1 MKRREVRAP
10 VYAAV
15 PALTHAWMAAM
26 QRARLLW
33 ARRCARI
40 AQYGLSAVL
49 LATGITITPALA
61 QDYPHKTVR
70 IVVPTA
76 PGGGYDLIGR
86 LLADKLQPLLGQPVV
101 VENRTGAGTLVGTQ
115 SVALAPA
122 DGYTLVVGGLANM
135 AFNTGLYK
143 DARYDPVL
151 DFTPVA
157 LLGVFTYTLIGRRE
171 LPHNTLPEVLA
182 HARANPGR
190 LTIATAG
197 TGTGQHVAALLLKH
211 LGRVDITEIPY
222 KGAQPA
228 YTDVMGG
235 RVDLFFDNTTTAQP
249 FVESGRVK
257 AFATSGAVR
266 DALMPALPTAQEAG
280 VEGLVLDS
288 WIGLFAPAKTP
299 PAALDKLRGA
309 IARVMQAPDVRKRL
323 EGNGWR
329 FIDKTPA
336 ETESF
341 VRAEAAKWPAFFR
354 QAGIK
359 PE

>member
-1 MKRREVRAP
+1 MMIAP
-10 VYAAV
+10 
-15 PALTHAWMAAM
+15 
-26 QRARLLW
+26 ARHCTQLVLW
-33 ARRCARI
+33 
-40 AQYGLSAVL
+40 VL
-49 LATGITITPALA
+49 LVLHVWLGTSVAALA
-61 QDYPHKTVR
+61 QDYPNKTIR

-76 PGGGYDLIGR
+76 PGGGYDLVGR
-86 LLADKLQPLLGQPVV
+86 LMADKMQPLLGQPVV

-115 SVALAPA
+115 SVATGPA

-143 DARYDPVL
+143 DPRYDPAV

-157 LLGVFTYTLIGRRE
+157 LMGVFTYTLIGRKD
-171 LPHNTLPEVLA
+171 LPYNSLSEVLA
-182 HARANPGR
+182 YARANPGK
-190 LTIATAG
+190 LTIASAG
-197 TGTGQHVAALLLKH
+197 TGTGQHVAALMLKN
-211 LGRVDITEIPY
+211 LAKVDITEVPY
-222 KGAQPA
+222 KGAQAA

-257 AFATSGAVR
+257 AFATSGAAR
-266 DALMPALPTAQEAG
+266 DALMPTLPTAQEAG
-280 VEGLVLDS
+280 VEALVLDS
-288 WIGLFAPAKTP
+288 WIGLFAPAKI
-299 PAALDKLRGA
+299 PAPALDKLRNA
-309 IARVMQAPDVRKRL
+309 IARVMQAPDLRKRL

-329 FIDKTPA
+329 FLDMAPK

-341 VRAEAAKWPAFFR
+341 VRAEAVKWPAFLR